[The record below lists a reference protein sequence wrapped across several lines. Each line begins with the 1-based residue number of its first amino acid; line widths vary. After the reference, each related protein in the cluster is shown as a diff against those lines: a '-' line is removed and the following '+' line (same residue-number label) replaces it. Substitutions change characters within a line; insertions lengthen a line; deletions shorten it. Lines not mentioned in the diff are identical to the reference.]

1 MKVVNRKYKEYFS
14 LALQRGIKAPHP
26 KTPIL
31 FASSLNRQYLCTLVV
46 FHFLFVGSLNQQYLC
61 ILVFYLEFLTRIQD
75 HIIKYRRQYDF
86 ASYHS

>member
-31 FASSLNRQYLCTLVV
+31 FASSLN
-46 FHFLFVGSLNQQYLC
+46 QQYLC
-61 ILVFYLEFLTRIQD
+61 ILVFYHFF
-75 HIIKYRRQYDF
+75 Y
-86 ASYHS
+86 

>member
-46 FHFLFVGSLNQQYLC
+46 FHFFVCWFFKSTIFVHLGLLPFFVYWFFKST
-61 ILVFYLEFLTRIQD
+61 I
-75 HIIKYRRQYDF
+75 F
-86 ASYHS
+86 AHTGCFPNL

>member
-31 FASSLNRQYLCTLVV
+31 FASSLNRQYLLILVV
-46 FHFLFVGSLNQQYLC
+46 FHFFCL
-61 ILVFYLEFLTRIQD
+61 LVL
-75 HIIKYRRQYDF
+75 
-86 ASYHS
+86 

>member
-61 ILVFYLEFLTRIQD
+61 ILVFLPFFVYWFFKSTIFA
-75 HIIKYRRQYDF
+75 HIGCF
-86 ASYHS
+86 PNL